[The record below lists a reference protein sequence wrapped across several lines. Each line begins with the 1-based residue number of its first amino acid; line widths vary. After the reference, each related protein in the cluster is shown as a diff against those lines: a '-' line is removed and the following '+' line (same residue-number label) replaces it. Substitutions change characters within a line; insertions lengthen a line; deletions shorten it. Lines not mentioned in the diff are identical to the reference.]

1 MQDQAHRDDVGLGKR
16 FAEEVHGGHRHAIGE
31 LGARDRPSDVNNHQ
45 FVRRSTRCSET
56 ITVPMTTDFA
66 PRPRSL
72 LDCDGPYALRDMP
85 VQVKALK
92 SATCHLTRDHG
103 LDEALVRAD
112 ASRLMELHFAAHGF
126 DPAPSYPAASLP
138 WRIRCLPH
146 DTMERQGRM
155 PPHQ

>member
-1 MQDQAHRDDVGLGKR
+1 M
-16 FAEEVHGGHRHAIGE
+16 
-31 LGARDRPSDVNNHQ
+31 
-45 FVRRSTRCSET
+45 SET
-56 ITVPMTTDFA
+56 ITIPMTIA

-72 LDCDGPYALRDMP
+72 LDCDGAYALRDMP

-103 LDEALVRAD
+103 LDEGLVRAD
-112 ASRLMELHFAAHGF
+112 PSRLMELHFAAHGF
-126 DPAPSYPAASLP
+126 DPAPSYPPTWLP

-146 DTMERQGRM
+146 DMMEHRGQT